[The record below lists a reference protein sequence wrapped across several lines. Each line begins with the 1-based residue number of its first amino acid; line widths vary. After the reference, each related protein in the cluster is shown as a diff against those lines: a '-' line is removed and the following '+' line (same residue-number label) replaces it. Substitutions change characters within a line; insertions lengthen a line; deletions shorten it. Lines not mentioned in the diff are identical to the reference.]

1 MTKSFV
7 NCGNQIGEVFHGFHL
22 PFTKGVKIM
31 LTKTSMLI
39 RILSISALVS
49 LFIIACTEDTSKV
62 VIYPVSA
69 QMDNNGINVTNSNNN
84 ATKNTMDLAMSELA
98 RIHLIAANEAL
109 MRGDTTAAFSQMNL
123 AYLQFSMLE
132 MKDMGRMNGTQMMK
146 FMQSGPERSS
156 SASSS
161 SSGSKMMVPENCIII
176 QGGILQC
183 RDILTGSYSL
193 AK

>member
-1 MTKSFV
+1 
-7 NCGNQIGEVFHGFHL
+7 
-22 PFTKGVKIM
+22 M
-31 LTKTSMLI
+31 LTKVSTLI
-39 RILSISALVS
+39 KILSISVAVL
-49 LFIIACTEDTSKV
+49 LFTMTSTDTSRI

-69 QMDNNGINVTNSNNN
+69 QMDNSSNDN
-84 ATKNTMDLAMSELA
+84 ATKSTMDLAMSELA

-109 MRGDTTAAFSQMNL
+109 MKGDTTTAFSQMNL

-132 MKDMGRMNGTQMMK
+132 MKDMGRLNETQMMK
-146 FMQSGPERSS
+146 FMQSGTEQSSTPSSS
-156 SASSS
+156 SA
-161 SSGSKMMVPENCIII
+161 SKMMVPENCIII

>member
-1 MTKSFV
+1 
-7 NCGNQIGEVFHGFHL
+7 
-22 PFTKGVKIM
+22 M
-31 LTKTSMLI
+31 LTKISMLI
-39 RILSISALVS
+39 KIVSISALVL
-49 LFIIACTEDTSKV
+49 LFMHACTDTSKV
-62 VIYPVSA
+62 VFYPVSA
-69 QMDNNGINVTNSNNN
+69 QMDNNSSNVTNSNNNN

-98 RIHLIAANEAL
+98 RIHLIAANQAL

-132 MKDMGRMNGTQMMK
+132 MKDMGRMNETQMMK

-156 SASSS
+156 SASPS

-176 QGGILQC
+176 QGGVLQC